1 MNRLVIKY
9 LLLLVAQ
16 ILLWNYF
23 NFTQFLTIA
32 ILPAMILCI
41 PVKKGAVFGM
51 LAAFFTGIAVDFFAG
66 GLLGLTSL
74 ALVPVAALRLP
85 VVRLVFGSELQARGE
100 DISFQRQ
107 GGRKMA
113 LATFI
118 VTAVFLLLF
127 IVAESAGIRPLWVD
141 LVKFAAS
148 LAVST
153 PLSTYI
159 TWILCSEDSQRWK

>member
-51 LAAFFTGIAVDFFAG
+51 LAAFFH
-66 GLLGLTSL
+66 
-74 ALVPVAALRLP
+74 
-85 VVRLVFGSELQARGE
+85 
-100 DISFQRQ
+100 
-107 GGRKMA
+107 
-113 LATFI
+113 
-118 VTAVFLLLF
+118 
-127 IVAESAGIRPLWVD
+127 
-141 LVKFAAS
+141 
-148 LAVST
+148 
-153 PLSTYI
+153 
-159 TWILCSEDSQRWK
+159 

>member
-51 LAAFFTGIAVDFFAG
+51 LAAFFTGVAVDFFAG
-66 GLLGLTSL
+66 GLLGLSSL
-74 ALVPVAALRLP
+74 ALVPVAAMRLP

-107 GGRKMA
+107 GSSKMM
-113 LATFI
+113 LATAM
-118 VTAVFLLLF
+118 VTAVFLLVY
-127 IVAESAGIRPLWVD
+127 IVADSAGTRPLWVD
-141 LVKFAAS
+141 AVKFAAS

-153 PLSTYI
+153 LISTYI
-159 TWILCSEDSQRWK
+159 AWILCSENSQKWK